1 MYKKLKSIIEEYKTI
16 IIYRHSRPDG
26 DALGSQFGLKK
37 AIELNYPDK
46 CVYAVGDTNQRLSF
60 MGNVDEVEDSVYEGA
75 LCIVL
80 DTSDS
85 VMISDD
91 RYKKGAFIVKIDHHL
106 PKAPYGDFEIVD
118 TSFESCAG
126 VISDILINLDMKMNN
141 EIATNLFTG
150 IVTDSGRF
158 RFSST
163 NPRTY
168 RIVSKLAEFD
178 IDTNYIY
185 NKLYIT
191 ELAIVKL
198 KAQLTLNFKL
208 TRANV
213 AYLKNTAEDI
223 KKYNTD
229 FFTISRGM
237 VGIMSGIEGVNVW
250 VNFTEDVENKC
261 VVAEIRSN
269 GLNINQIACKY
280 GGGGHLNASGASL
293 KDFKEADL
301 MLEDLNKLV
310 EGTYDN

>member
-16 IIYRHSRPDG
+16 IIHRHSRPDG

-60 MGNVDEVEDSVYEGA
+60 MGNVDEVEDSIYEGA

-126 VISDILINLDMKMNN
+126 LISDILIDLDMKMNN
-141 EIATNLFTG
+141 EIATNLFVG

-158 RFSST
+158 RYSST

-168 RIVSKLAEFD
+168 RIVSKLTEFD

-185 NKLYIT
+185 NKLYIS
-191 ELAIVKL
+191 ELEIVKL

-223 KKYNTD
+223 KKYKAD

-269 GLNINQIACKY
+269 GLNINQVACKY

-293 KDFKEADL
+293 KDFNEADL

-310 EGTYDN
+310 EGTYGN